1 MKTFPI
7 EIGGEVLSLT
17 LREAFALAEHIC
29 ASAYAAQCGPAS
41 DDIAED
47 RDAQRQ
53 AREKRH
59 ASAFEEL
66 YCALR
71 DIADDWHREAIRRR
85 DGAEPGQF
93 EAAFCDPTVA
103 IERTLRTA
111 LQSVKD
117 WDY

>member
-47 RDAQRQ
+47 RDEQQTR
-53 AREKRH
+53 RKNRH

-85 DGAEPGQF
+85 DGTEPGAF
-93 EAAFCDPTVA
+93 TADFCDPAVA
-103 IERTLRTA
+103 IEQTIRTA
-111 LQSVKD
+111 FDRVKD

>member
-7 EIGGEVLSLT
+7 EVGDKVLLLT

-47 RDAQRQ
+47 RDEQRQ
-53 AREKRH
+53 AREKRR

-93 EAAFCDPTVA
+93 TADFCDAGKA
-103 IERTLRTA
+103 IEQTFRVAFER
-111 LQSVKD
+111 VKD